1 MSHINIRWNG
11 GWELTNT
18 HDRGSHMKS
27 YTRREL
33 IERSMAGAGA
43 LTIGAALLAA
53 CGSDAKSP
61 SATGAA
67 GTTVPA
73 GSSSSAAAPSGTGGS
88 TGSTASSGAA
98 GSDPATGSLTKS
110 GLQLSW
116 THSVQF
122 GGSYLAAERGYY
134 KGEGLDVTL
143 SPGGPNVAGDTQ
155 TVSGAVLM
163 NISGGDGVARSNEQG
178 AKLKIVGMQYQKSP
192 GTLLSLKAK
201 NISKPQ
207 DLVGTKIAVAGADNP
222 GLLAFLKYNKIEESQ
237 VTLVPSQYDPAVL
250 TSDQADSIFCFY
262 IDLPVA
268 LEVQGIEHN
277 TMLLAD
283 FGFNPASQV
292 YTVLEGSLKGD
303 KRDQVKH
310 LLRAEIKGWQDFQKD
325 YMAAAKL
332 AVDKYPDAGLDL
344 PTQQDQAKAELDI
357 MYSDVTAKNG
367 FAWFTDETI
376 DSNLKLFTDLGI
388 AGVSAD
394 LFDRSLLEEIY
405 ADGPTI

>member
-1 MSHINIRWNG
+1 
-11 GWELTNT
+11 
-18 HDRGSHMKS
+18 MKNW
-27 YTRREL
+27 TRREL
-33 IERSMAGAGA
+33 IERSIVGTGA
-43 LTIGAALLAA
+43 LTLGTALLAA
-53 CGSDAKSP
+53 CGSDDSSSDTAAPTTAAP
-61 SATGAA
+61 SGSSTTAAPPGTTPGSAA
-67 GTTVPA
+67 GTTP
-73 GSSSSAAAPSGTGGS
+73 G
-88 TGSTASSGAA
+88 SGAGTTP
-98 GSDPATGSLTKS
+98 GSASGNLVKT

-122 GGSYLAAERGYY
+122 GGSYLAADRGYY
-134 KGEGLDVTL
+134 AAEGLDITL

-178 AKLKIVGMQYQKSP
+178 AKLTIVGMQYQKSP
-192 GTLLSLKAK
+192 GTLLSLKDK
-201 NISKPQ
+201 NIVKPE
-207 DLVGTKIAVAGADNP
+207 DLIGTRIAVAGADNP
-222 GLLAFLKYNKIEESQ
+222 GLLAFLKYNKIDESQ

-277 TMLLAD
+277 AMLLAD

-292 YTVLEGSLKGD
+292 YTVLTDSLTGD

-310 LLRAEIKGWQDFQKD
+310 LLRAEIKGWQDFEKD
-325 YMAAAKL
+325 YTAAAKL

-344 PTQQDQAKAELDI
+344 PTQQDQAKVELDI
-357 MYSDVTAKNG
+357 MYSDVTKENG

-376 DSNLKLFTDLGI
+376 DTNLALFTDLGI
-388 AGVSAD
+388 AGASKD